1 MQDSV
6 DILLITEPAGIGKST
21 LCWEIGA
28 VLAEAEEPHAIIET
42 DELDR
47 VYPRPSAEDLERLAP
62 GTRDV
67 SSINLAALWS
77 TYRALGQ
84 SRLVMSGVVLH
95 LDFDRQWTLAAIPA
109 ARITV
114 IRLGATEETLA
125 ARLAQREIGSGAE
138 AQLQRTL
145 RQAKRMAQ
153 EKAGDVITVSTDGK
167 APQELARLVLRQAG
181 WLRSSPA
188 SPSHT

>member
-6 DILLITEPAGIGKST
+6 DILLITGPAGIGKST

-28 VLAEAEEPHAIIET
+28 QLAEAEEPHAIIET

-47 VYPRPSAEDLERLAP
+47 VYPKPSSEDLERLKA

-77 TYRALGQ
+77 TYRALGH
-84 SRLVMSGVVLH
+84 SRLVMSGVMLH
-95 LDFDRQWTLAAIPA
+95 LGFDRQWILAAIPA

-114 IRLGATEETLA
+114 IRLSAAEETLA

-145 RQAKRMAQ
+145 QQAKRMAL
-153 EKAGDVITVSTDGK
+153 EKDESVISVMTDGK
-167 APQELARLVLRQAG
+167 TPPDLARLVLREVG

>member
-6 DILLITEPAGIGKST
+6 EILLITGPAGIGKST

-28 VLAEAEEPHAIIET
+28 QLVEAEEPHAVIET

-47 VYPRPSAEDLERLAP
+47 IYPRPSADDLERLRP

-67 SSINLAALWS
+67 SSINLSALWS
-77 TYRALGQ
+77 TYRALGH
-84 SRLVMSGVVLH
+84 SRLVMSGVMLH
-95 LDFDRQWTLAAIPA
+95 LDFDRQWILSAIPE

-114 IRLGATEETLA
+114 IRLLATEETLA
-125 ARLAQREIGSGAE
+125 SRLAQREIGSGAE

-145 RQAKRMAQ
+145 KQAKRMAQ
-153 EKAGDVITVSTDGK
+153 EKADDVIAVSTD
-167 APQELARLVLRQAG
+167 ARTPQDLARLVLHRAG